1 MIDLKTAV
9 VTSCIIHRLGN
20 SQAEENCF
28 FSKAEVML
36 TEQEG
41 TELKKILCKPFNAP
55 MQVHQFVHETELNQN
70 EMYNHVTD
78 VFSNGN
84 ELASIS
90 KSIVQILYRLSGD
103 YSIKAGEV
111 FFMMLDEITTEAG
124 KTNGMAIIKM
134 DSTSKFIKANSL
146 SQSIELL
153 FDKGMM
159 SKNIEKA
166 CLILNDDYQEG
177 FYVYPYEKLVGETNY
192 WDKYFL
198 QSKARTDEFRQ
209 TNVLLN
215 TYREFVMNDLPAE
228 QFSKKEKIDLV
239 QNSMNFMIENNDSV
253 TVDDFI
259 NQQLADPQYQDDYK
273 ESLRVYVDDNDVQL
287 QDTFSASKEAIQFQK
302 KRFRSIIKLDKN
314 FHIYV
319 HSNEDLIER
328 GDDEKGKYYKVYF
341 KEEL

>member
-1 MIDLKTAV
+1 MIDLKTAII
-9 VTSCIIHRLGN
+9 TSCIVHKLGN
-20 SQAEENCF
+20 AQAEENCF

-41 TELKKILCKPFNAP
+41 SELKKILCKPFNTP
-55 MQVHQFVHETELNQN
+55 MQVHQFAHDTELQQH
-70 EMYNHVTD
+70 EMYGHVTD

-90 KSIVQILYRLSGD
+90 KSIVQIMYRLSSD
-103 YSIKAGEV
+103 FSIKAGEV
-111 FFMMLDEITTEAG
+111 FFLMLDEITTEAG
-124 KTNGMAIIKM
+124 KTNGMAIVKM
-134 DSTSKFIKANSL
+134 DSNTKFIKPNAL

-153 FDKGMM
+153 FDKGLM

-166 CLILNDDYQEG
+166 CLILNDDYQDG
-177 FYVYPYEKLVGETNY
+177 FYVYPYEKTIGETNY

-198 QSKARTDEFRQ
+198 QCKARTDEFRQ

-215 TYREFVMNDLPAE
+215 TYREFVMNDLPGE
-228 QFSKKEKIDLV
+228 EFSKKEKIDLV
-239 QNSMNFMIENNDSV
+239 QNALNFMVENNDAV

-259 NQQLADPQYQDDYK
+259 NQQLAEPQYQEDYK

-287 QDTFSASKEAIQFQK
+287 QDTFSASKEAIQFQRK
-302 KRFRSIIKLDKN
+302 KFRSIIKLDKN

-328 GDDEKGKYYKVYF
+328 GDDEKGKFYKVYF